1 MDLLAQRYASP
12 FLILDE
18 FARLKQ
24 LHEFVVK
31 TLTRIAEETVHDVR
45 WEYWLH
51 RVFDRS
57 FEEYVRQCE
66 KPEEKDKELGCAEI
80 GNIIN
85 DSKMML
91 NNFVPGE

>member
-1 MDLLAQRYASP
+1 MDLLGQRYASP

-31 TLTRIAEETVHDVR
+31 TLTRIAEEKTNDIR

-51 RVFDRS
+51 RVFDRT

-66 KPEEKDKELGCAEI
+66 KPEEKDSEMECAEI
-80 GNIIN
+80 GNIIS
-85 DSKMML
+85 DSKALL
-91 NNFVPGE
+91 NGFVPE